1 MTQQIRAPRRR
12 LAMSTASKRMTY
24 QQFLQRDWEHPHAEW
39 VNGEAVMMAQIS
51 EEHNEVGKFLIKALD
66 HFNEANDLGVVRYE
80 PFQMK
85 TGPKLPGRSPD
96 LLFVAKKNAH
106 RLKRLYIDG
115 PADLVVEIISIGSR
129 SLDRGDKYD
138 EYESGGVKEYWI
150 IDPERKQAE
159 FNGLGRDGTY
169 HLLPIDNGVFR
180 STVMKGLWLKVDW
193 LWRRPPLM
201 TVLKEWKLV

>member
-1 MTQQIRAPRRR
+1 MP
-12 LAMSTASKRMTY
+12 TAGKRMTY
-24 QQFLQRDWEHPHAEW
+24 QQFLHRDWEYPHAEW

-51 EEHNEVGKFLIKALD
+51 EEHNEVGKFLITLLG
-66 HFNEANDLGVVRYE
+66 HFNEVHDLGVIRYE

-96 LLFVAKKNAH
+96 VLFVAKKNAH
-106 RLKRLYIDG
+106 RLKRLYVGG
-115 PADLVVEIISIGSR
+115 PADLVIEIISIGSR

-138 EYESGGVKEYWI
+138 EYERGGVKEYWL

-159 FNGLGRDGTY
+159 FNGLGRDGIY
-169 HLLPIDNGVFR
+169 HLLPVLDGVFR

-201 TVLKEWKLV
+201 SVLKEWKLV